1 MTTQEASL
9 NKELDNA
16 NVRSSRKGSNVY
28 SGTAGNTNKK
38 DDTLTKDG
46 ESPVKS
52 DLSKNYPTS
61 FADFVLLL
69 LVGSLAAGNG
79 YIITCVQSFEPI
91 LQSRYNYN
99 AFTVATLNSIVSIP
113 KIFTS
118 FLEGYL
124 LTKLGF
130 VMAVFI
136 SATGLFGHVM
146 YVIGIIA
153 DSYPLSVVGRFI
165 VGAEFNMMFTTQYLI
180 TV

>member
-1 MTTQEASL
+1 MIQEASQEE
-9 NKELDNA
+9 ELKNA
-16 NVRSSRKGSNVY
+16 NIRKQSHKGSNVFTGN
-28 SGTAGNTNKK
+28 SGQTLTNKK
-38 DDTLTKDG
+38 DDSLIKD
-46 ESPVKS
+46 EVSEIKPEP
-52 DLSKNYPTS
+52 SKKYPTS

-136 SATGLFGHVM
+136 TATGLFGHV
-146 YVIGIIA
+146 
-153 DSYPLSVVGRFI
+153 
-165 VGAEFNMMFTTQYLI
+165 
-180 TV
+180 